1 MWRLLLRRR
10 RQTWATAR
18 RRASWQVGAAVAI
31 SLLVGSLLIESSVE
45 TTAQSTAPGAP
56 TNDPSYFPATGYRIS
71 QPALL
76 SYFQRRGGV
85 RSLGYPISN
94 DFMLLGKRVQLFQR
108 QALEV
113 HNDDSVG
120 SLNLL
125 DPDFLPL
132 THFDG
137 LNLPPPDAN
146 LIASAPSPLD
156 PDYLGQAVAFV
167 DQVVPDQ
174 WHGRDV
180 NFHATFLS
188 AVTCA
193 EAFGPDEACDPALL
207 PAFDLEIWGL
217 PTSQPMADPNNNE
230 FVYQRFQRGVMHY
243 SASTGLTQGVLLG
256 DWFKRVLMGSHVP
269 PDAAQDLQGS
279 AFLDQYAP
287 NRPLGLA
294 RPDVLPATT
303 LATAFSSDSLVA
315 AQIVTPTE
323 TIPPGV
329 VGTATS
335 VALTATAIGATQVSL
350 QTTQVAGTATAL
362 TALQSPTPATPA
374 VPQTV
379 AVPGAP
385 AGPAVGAPTV
395 PSSLEGTPTTIV
407 GCAGDEQLWFT
418 PRKPFIGT
426 HVDIS
431 VTSQRR
437 HDTHVMRLTGPIDPG
452 TVTERSSIFGWTWTW
467 TIVPTVEGF
476 YNWTFYA
483 DGLRPCITSGFPSL
497 VQVGSTPTSTTTP
510 VPTVTQTPT
519 NTTTP
524 TPTPGAPS
532 NISAPGSAACGTV
545 FTIAGN
551 NFGTPPSS
559 AGTSVLLA
567 GPEGTTPL
575 TIVSGSNT
583 SLLVQMPS
591 TGLQAGPHTLTVQN
605 NSGFSTTGTNNFNV
619 PTSCLTGTGATVS
632 TSPSAGGASIAAA
645 VLAPAPATATST
657 PRPTGR

>member
-1 MWRLLLRRR
+1 M
-10 RQTWATAR
+10 
-18 RRASWQVGAAVAI
+18 
-31 SLLVGSLLIESSVE
+31 
-45 TTAQSTAPGAP
+45 
-56 TNDPSYFPATGYRIS
+56 
-71 QPALL
+71 
-76 SYFQRRGGV
+76 
-85 RSLGYPISN
+85 
-94 DFMLLGKRVQLFQR
+94 
-108 QALEV
+108 
-113 HNDDSVG
+113 
-120 SLNLL
+120 
-125 DPDFLPL
+125 
-132 THFDG
+132 HF
-137 LNLPPPDAN
+137 
-146 LIASAPSPLD
+146 S
-156 PDYLGQAVAFV
+156 
-167 DQVVPDQ
+167 
-174 WHGRDV
+174 R
-180 NFHATFLS
+180 T
-188 AVTCA
+188 
-193 EAFGPDEACDPALL
+193 
-207 PAFDLEIWGL
+207 
-217 PTSQPMADPNNNE
+217 
-230 FVYQRFQRGVMHY
+230 
-243 SASTGLTQGVLLG
+243 TGLTQGLLLG